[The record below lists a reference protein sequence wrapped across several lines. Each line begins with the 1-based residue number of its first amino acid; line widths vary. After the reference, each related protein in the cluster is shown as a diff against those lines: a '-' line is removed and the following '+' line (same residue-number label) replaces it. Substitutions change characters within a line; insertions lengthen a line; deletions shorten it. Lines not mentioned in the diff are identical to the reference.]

1 MTTQMGDVAG
11 PEQPL
16 LNEMLE
22 ETPELLIA
30 GAGQI
35 PFEGYSATI
44 LKTSPSR
51 RD

>member
-1 MTTQMGDVAG
+1 MNMSNVPVLSIK

-16 LNEMLE
+16 LDEVLQ

-35 PFEGYSATI
+35 PLEGYRGE
-44 LKTSPSR
+44 LV
-51 RD
+51 